1 MGEMDLGF
9 LAAAVCKRLAQVCC
23 GEGNRRLA
31 ESLIR
36 LLSQGEPVTPERLA
50 THLRRP
56 LAEVSRM
63 LEDIPDLERDDCG
76 RIVAGGISLLP
87 TAHRFI
93 VDGRVLFTWCALDAL
108 SYPTILGRT
117 VSIESYCHASRAPL
131 RLVVTPAALELADPA
146 EMVVSL
152 GSSSSP
158 LGAGSLRA
166 RFCDRVRFFRSPAAG
181 EGWLADHPDGVLLPV
196 GEAFQL
202 GSRLAAPGGCARG
215 GKATAIR

>member
-1 MGEMDLGF
+1 MDLEF
-9 LAAAVCKRLAQVCC
+9 LAAAVCKRLSQVCC

-36 LLSQGEPVTPERLA
+36 MLSQGEPVTPERLA

-63 LEDIPDLERDDCG
+63 LEDVPDLERDDCG

-93 VDGRVLFTWCALDAL
+93 VDGRVMFAWCALDAL
-108 SYPTILGRT
+108 SYPTILGRN
-117 VSIESYCHASRAPL
+117 VIIESHCHASRAPL
-131 RLVVTPAALELADPA
+131 RLVVSPAAVELADPA

-152 GSSSSP
+152 GSASSP
-158 LGAGSLRA
+158 VAAGSVRA
-166 RFCDRVRFFRSPAAG
+166 RFCDRVRFFRSPPAG
-181 EGWLADHPDGVLLPV
+181 EGWLAEHPDSVLLPV
-196 GEAFQL
+196 REAFEL
-202 GSRLAAPGGCARG
+202 GLRLAAPGGGAAG
-215 GKATAIR
+215 GEATARR